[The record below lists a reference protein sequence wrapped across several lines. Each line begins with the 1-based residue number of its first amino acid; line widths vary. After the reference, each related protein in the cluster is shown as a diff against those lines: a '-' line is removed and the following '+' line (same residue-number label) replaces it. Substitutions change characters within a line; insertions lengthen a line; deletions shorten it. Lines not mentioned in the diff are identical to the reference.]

1 MAGDAKN
8 FMNSP
13 NISLAATQRF
23 AELRRAGFAFLVA
36 AILSVL
42 LIGLHR
48 VTQAQTSPQA
58 KKLPGAEKI
67 VANYLKAIGGK
78 KKLSALRD
86 ASLEWTIQ
94 LNEQPIGKAKFQIKA
109 PASRRTE
116 LKFGNGEIISAASPA
131 SAWVLGLDNRLVTL
145 TGAEAAAAKLQA
157 LLDASHLIDL
167 KKLNV
172 MARVISL
179 ADLDSEPAYIIEF
192 SNRAG
197 ARLRYWFSVKSNL
210 LVKVE
215 DEVRNTTLRFADYQ
229 SAASPSGPREP
240 QRLTLKSGDGELTYK
255 LERSSYNTNLPSSVF
270 DPPRRDETL
279 DVVGLLRAVAQNQD
293 AVEKRVSEYAF
304 LQKETDRELNDKG
317 ELKKETTRVY
327 EVFPLANREPIRK
340 LISENGVVLSGDR
353 AAKETKRVNEEFE
366 KAERERAKT
375 DERAARRRAQR
386 EKRASKGAPEED
398 EDPEISQ
405 FLKVCEFVSP
415 RREMF
420 GGREAIVFDF
430 RPRAGF
436 KPSSRTE
443 TLISKLVGAAWID
456 PIDKQVTRLEARLS
470 ESFKMGGGL
479 VLSLRPGA
487 GLVMEQ
493 TRMAEGVWLPRL
505 AQLNLSARVFL
516 FRGIDVNKT
525 IEWSD
530 YRHFQGDVNDY
541 QLDAPKPERPEQKP

>member
-1 MAGDAKN
+1 
-8 FMNSP
+8 MNSP
-13 NISLAATQRF
+13 NTSLAATQRL
-23 AELRRAGFAFLVA
+23 ASLRPSGFAILVA
-36 AILSVL
+36 AILSLL
-42 LIGLHR
+42 LIGAQR
-48 VTQAQTSPQA
+48 VTQAQTNRPS
-58 KKLPGAEKI
+58 KKLPSAEKI
-67 VANYLKAIGGK
+67 VGNYLKATGGK
-78 KKLSALRD
+78 KKLSAIRD
-86 ASLEWTIQ
+86 ATYEWTIQ
-94 LNEQPIGKAKFQIKA
+94 LNEQPIGKAKFQIKS
-109 PASRRTE
+109 PASRRTD
-116 LKFGNGEIISAASPA
+116 LKFGNGEIISGASPA

-179 ADLDSEPAYIIEF
+179 GELDSEPSYIVDF

-197 ARLRYWFSVKSNL
+197 ARLRYWFNVKSNL

-215 DEVRNTTLRFADYQ
+215 DEVRKTTLRFADYQ
-229 SAASPSGPREP
+229 STPQEGPGEP
-240 QRLTLKSGDGELTYK
+240 QRLTLKTGDGELTYK
-255 LERSSYNTNLPSSVF
+255 LERSSYNTNLPSSAF
-270 DPPRRDETL
+270 DPPRGDEAL

-317 ELKKETTRVY
+317 EIKKETTRVY
-327 EVFPLANREPIRK
+327 EIFPLINREPIRK
-340 LISENGVVLSGDR
+340 LISENGVALSGER
-353 AAKETKRVNEEFE
+353 ATKEAKRVTEEFV
-366 KAERERAKT
+366 KAEREGAKT
-375 DERAARRRAQR
+375 DARAARRRAER
-386 EKRASKGAPEED
+386 EKRGTKSDSEED

-415 RREMF
+415 RREVF

-436 KPSSRTE
+436 KPSNRAE
-443 TLISKLVGAAWID
+443 TLISKLVGVAWID
-456 PIDKQVTRLEARLS
+456 PIDKQVMRIEARLA

-479 VLSLRPGA
+479 VLTLRPGA

-505 AQLNLSARVFL
+505 AQLNLSARLFL

-530 YRHFQGDVNDY
+530 YRHFKGDVNDY
-541 QLDAPKPERPEQKP
+541 QLDAPKTERPDQKP

>member
-1 MAGDAKN
+1 
-8 FMNSP
+8 MNSP
-13 NISLAATQRF
+13 NISLAAAQRF
-23 AELRRAGFAFLVA
+23 VQLRRACFAVLVA
-36 AILSVL
+36 AILSL
-42 LIGLHR
+42 LLTGKEGES
-48 VTQAQTSPQA
+48 QAQA
-58 KKLPGAEKI
+58 KAREKKLPDAEKI

-78 KKLSALRD
+78 KKLSAIRD
-86 ASLEWTIQ
+86 ASFEWTIQ

-109 PASRRTE
+109 PASRRME
-116 LKFGNGEIISAASPA
+116 LKFGNGEIISGASPA

-157 LLDASHLIDL
+157 LLDASHLLDF
-167 KKLNV
+167 KKSNV

-179 ADLDSEPAYIIEF
+179 VDLDSEPAYIIEF

-197 ARLRYWFSVKSNL
+197 ARLRYWFSVKSSL

-215 DEVRNTTLRFADYQ
+215 DEVRKTTLRFGDYQ
-229 SAASPSGPREP
+229 SVAPQVGPREP
-240 QRLTLKSGDGELTYK
+240 QRLTLKTGDGELTYK
-255 LERSSYNTNLPSSVF
+255 LERASYNTNLPSSTF

-279 DVVGLLRAVAQNQD
+279 DVFGLLRAVAQNQE

-317 ELKKETTRVY
+317 QIKKETSRVY
-327 EVFPLANREPIRK
+327 EVFPLANRESIRK
-340 LISENGVVLSGDR
+340 LISENGIPLSGER
-353 AAKETKRVNEEFE
+353 AAKEARRVTEEFE

-375 DERAARRRAQR
+375 DERAARRRAER
-386 EKRASKGAPEED
+386 EKRASKGDPED
-398 EDPEISQ
+398 QEDPEISQ

-436 KPSSRTE
+436 KPSNRTE
-443 TLISKLVGAAWID
+443 TLISKLVGVAWID
-456 PIDKQVTRLEARLS
+456 PIDKQVIRLEARLG

-479 VLSLRPGA
+479 VLTLRPGA

-505 AQLNLSARVFL
+505 AQLHLSARLFL

-530 YRHFQGDVNDY
+530 YRHFQGDVGDY
-541 QLDAPKPERPEQKP
+541 QLDAPKPERPAQKP

>member
-1 MAGDAKN
+1 
-8 FMNSP
+8 MNSP
-13 NISLAATQRF
+13 NISLATGQRS
-23 AELRRAGFAFLVA
+23 AKLRRAGVAVLVA
-36 AILSVL
+36 SLLLVL
-42 LIGLHR
+42 LIGTPR
-48 VTQAQTSPQA
+48 EMRAQSNSAA
-58 KKLPGAEKI
+58 KKLPTAEKI
-67 VANYLKAIGGK
+67 VGNYLKAIGGK
-78 KKLSALRD
+78 KKLGAIRD

-94 LNEQPIGKAKFQIKA
+94 LNDQPIGKARIQIKS
-109 PASRRTE
+109 PASRRLE
-116 LKFGNGEIISAASPA
+116 MKFGNGEIISGASPA
-131 SAWVLGLDNRLVTL
+131 SAWVLGLDNRLLTL

-157 LLDASHLIDL
+157 LLDASHLIDY

-179 ADLDSEPAYIIEF
+179 GDLAAEPAYIIEF
-192 SNRAG
+192 SNRSG

-215 DEVRNTTLRFADYQ
+215 DEVRKTTVRFADYQ
-229 SAASPSGPREP
+229 TSAQQTGAREP
-240 QRLTLKSGDGELTYK
+240 QRLSVKTGDGELTYK
-255 LERSSYNTNLPSSVF
+255 LDRSSYNTNLPGSLF
-270 DPPRRDETL
+270 DPPRGDETL
-279 DVVGLLRAVAQNQD
+279 DVVGLLRAVAQNQE
-293 AVEKRVSEYAF
+293 AVEKRVTEYAF

-317 ELKKETTRVY
+317 EVKKETTRVY
-327 EVFPLANREPIRK
+327 EIFPLANREPIRK
-340 LISENGVVLSGDR
+340 LISENGVALSGER
-353 AAKETKRVNEEFE
+353 AAKEAKRVTEEFD

-375 DERAARRRAQR
+375 DERAARRRAER
-386 EKRASKGAPEED
+386 EQRASKGNSEED

-415 RREMF
+415 RREVF

-436 KPSSRTE
+436 KPSNRTE
-443 TLISKLVGAAWID
+443 TLISKLVGVAWID
-456 PIDKQVTRLEARLS
+456 PIDKQVMRLEARLA

-505 AQLNLSARVFL
+505 AQLNLSARAFL

-541 QLDAPKPERPEQKP
+541 QLDAPKPERPDQKP

>member
-1 MAGDAKN
+1 
-8 FMNSP
+8 MNSP
-13 NISLAATQRF
+13 NISLAAQRL
-23 AELRRAGFAFLVA
+23 AELRRTGFTVFFA
-36 AILSVL
+36 ALLSIP
-42 LIGLHR
+42 LIGAPR
-48 VTQAQTSPQA
+48 VTQAQTNPSA
-58 KKLPGAEKI
+58 RKLPSAEKV

-78 KKLSALRD
+78 KKLSAIRD
-86 ASLEWTIQ
+86 ANFEWTIQ
-94 LNEQPIGKAKFQIKA
+94 LNEQPIGKALIQIKS
-109 PASRRTE
+109 PASRRSE
-116 LKFGNGEIISAASPA
+116 LKFGNGEIISGASPA

-157 LLDASHLIDL
+157 LLDASHLLDF

-172 MARVISL
+172 MARGISL
-179 ADLDSEPAYIIEF
+179 GDLDSEPSFIIEF

-210 LVKVE
+210 LVRVE
-215 DEVRNTTLRFADYQ
+215 DEVRKTTLRFADYQ
-229 SAASPSGPREP
+229 STEQAGPREP
-240 QRLTLKSGDGELTYK
+240 QRLTFKTGDGELTYK
-255 LERSSYNTNLPSSVF
+255 LERASYNTNLSNSAF
-270 DPPRRDETL
+270 DPPRGDETL

-317 ELKKETTRVY
+317 EIKKETTHVY
-327 EVFPLANREPIRK
+327 EIFPLANREPIRK
-340 LISENGVVLSGDR
+340 LISENGVALSGER
-353 AAKETKRVNEEFE
+353 AAKETKRVTEEFE

-375 DERAARRRAQR
+375 DERAARRRAER
-386 EKRASKGAPEED
+386 EKRASKSDPQED
-398 EDPEISQ
+398 ENPEISQ

-415 RREMF
+415 RREVF

-436 KPSSRTE
+436 KPSNRAE
-443 TLISKLVGAAWID
+443 TLISKLVGVAWID
-456 PIDKQVTRLEARLS
+456 PIDKQVMRLEARLA

-487 GLVMEQ
+487 GLLMEQ

-505 AQLNLSARVFL
+505 AQLNLSARLFL

-530 YRHFQGDVNDY
+530 YRHFKGDVNDY
-541 QLDAPKPERPEQKP
+541 QLDAPKPERPDQKL

>member
-1 MAGDAKN
+1 MAGDAKSSMN
-8 FMNSP
+8 FP
-13 NISLAATQRF
+13 YTSLGAARRF
-23 AELRRAGFAFLVA
+23 AKLRRSGFA
-36 AILSVL
+36 ILFTTIL
-42 LIGLHR
+42 CLALIGASTATL
-48 VTQAQTSPQA
+48 AQTNPPA
-58 KKLPGAEKI
+58 KKLPSAEQV
-67 VANYLKAIGGK
+67 VAKYFKAIGGK
-78 KKLSALRD
+78 KKLSSIRD
-86 ASLEWTIQ
+86 ASSEWTIQ
-94 LNEQPIGKAKFQIKA
+94 LNEQPIGKAIIQIKS
-109 PASRRTE
+109 PASRRSE
-116 LKFGNGEIISAASPA
+116 MKFGNGEILSGATPA
-131 SAWVLGLDNRLVTL
+131 SAWVLGLDNRLLTL

-157 LLDASHLIDL
+157 LLDASHLIDF
-167 KKLNV
+167 KKLNI
-172 MARVISL
+172 MARVLSL
-179 ADLDSEPAYIIEF
+179 GDLASEPAYIVEF

-210 LVKVE
+210 LIKVE
-215 DEVRNTTLRFADYQ
+215 DGARNTTLRFADYQ
-229 SAASPSGPREP
+229 DTP
-240 QRLTLKSGDGELTYK
+240 QQAGLRQPHRLTLKTGDGELTYK
-255 LERSSYNTNLPSSVF
+255 LERATYNTNLPNSVF
-270 DPPRRDETL
+270 DPPRQAETL
-279 DVVGLLRAVAQNQD
+279 DVVGLLRAVAKNQE
-293 AVEKRVSEYAF
+293 AVEKRVTEYAF

-340 LISENGVVLSGDR
+340 LISENGVAMSGDR
-353 AAKETKRVNEEFE
+353 AAKEAKRVTEEFE

-375 DERAARRRAQR
+375 DERAARRRAER
-386 EKRASKGAPEED
+386 EEGAGKGDSEPE

-415 RREMF
+415 RREVF
-420 GGREAIVFDF
+420 GGRDAIVFDF

-436 KPSSRTE
+436 KPSNRTE
-443 TLISKLVGAAWID
+443 TLISKLIGVAWID
-456 PIDKQVTRLEARLS
+456 PIDKQVMRLEARLA

-516 FRGIDVNKT
+516 FRGINVNKT

-541 QLDAPKPERPEQKP
+541 QLDAPKPERPDQKP

>member
-1 MAGDAKN
+1 
-8 FMNSP
+8 MNSP
-13 NISLAATQRF
+13 NISHVEAKRF
-23 AELRRAGFAFLVA
+23 AELRRAGFAVLVA
-36 AILSVL
+36 AILSLL
-42 LIGLHR
+42 LI
-48 VTQAQTSPQA
+48 VTQSETHAQTVPAA
-58 KKLPGAEKI
+58 KKLPSAEKI

-78 KKLSALRD
+78 KKLSSIRD

-94 LNEQPIGKAKFQIKA
+94 LNEQPIGKAKFQIKS

-116 LKFGNGEIISAASPA
+116 LRFGNGEIISGASPA

-172 MARVISL
+172 MARVVSL
-179 ADLDSEPAYIIEF
+179 GDLDSEPAYIVEF

-215 DEVRNTTLRFADYQ
+215 DEVRKTTLRFADYQ
-229 SAASPSGPREP
+229 STAPPAGPREP
-240 QRLTLKSGDGELTYK
+240 QRLTLKTGDGELTYK
-255 LERSSYNTNLPSSVF
+255 LERASYNTNLANSAF

-279 DVVGLLRAVAQNQD
+279 DVAGLLRAVAQNQD

-317 ELKKETTRVY
+317 QIKKETTRVY
-327 EVFPLANREPIRK
+327 EVFPLANRESIRK
-340 LISENGVVLSGDR
+340 LISENGVALSGER
-353 AAKETKRVNEEFE
+353 AAKEGKRVTEEFE

-375 DERAARRRAQR
+375 DERAARRRAER
-386 EKRASKGAPEED
+386 EKRARQGNSEED

-415 RREMF
+415 RREIF

-436 KPSSRTE
+436 KPSNRTE
-443 TLISKLVGAAWID
+443 TLISKLIGVAWID
-456 PIDKQVTRLEARLS
+456 PIDKQVMRLEARLA
-470 ESFKMGGGL
+470 EGFKMGGGL

-505 AQLNLSARVFL
+505 AQLNLSARLFL

-530 YRHFQGDVNDY
+530 YRHFRGEVNDY
-541 QLDAPKPERPEQKP
+541 QLDAPKPERPEKP

>member
-1 MAGDAKN
+1 MAGDVN
-8 FMNSP
+8 SFMNSP
-13 NISLAATQRF
+13 HTSLEAAQRF
-23 AELRRAGFAFLVA
+23 AELRRASFAVLL
-36 AILSVL
+36 AILVCAVL
-42 LIGLHR
+42 FGASR
-48 VTQAQTSPQA
+48 VTHAQTKSA
-58 KKLPGAEKI
+58 TKLPSAEKI
-67 VANYLKAIGGK
+67 VANYLKAVGGK
-78 KKLSALRD
+78 KKLSTIRD
-86 ASLEWTIQ
+86 ASSEWTIQ
-94 LNEQPIGKAKFQIKA
+94 LNEQLIGKAKFQIKA

-116 LKFGNGEIISAASPA
+116 LKFGNGEIISGASPA

-157 LLDASHLIDL
+157 LLDASHLIDF

-179 ADLDSEPAYIIEF
+179 GDLESEPAYIIEF

-197 ARLRYWFSVKSNL
+197 ARLRYWFSVTSNL
-210 LVKVE
+210 LVKIE
-215 DEVRNTTLRFADYQ
+215 DEARKTTLRFADYQ
-229 SAASPSGPREP
+229 AAATQLGLREP
-240 QRLTLKSGDGELTYK
+240 QRLTLKTGDGELSFK
-255 LERSSYNTNLPSSVF
+255 LQRSSYNTNLPSTAF
-270 DPPRRDETL
+270 DPPQRDETL

-317 ELKKETTRVY
+317 EIKKETTRVY
-327 EVFPLANREPIRK
+327 EIFPLPNREPIRK
-340 LISENGVVLSGDR
+340 LISENGVALSEER
-353 AAKETKRVNEEFE
+353 AAKEAKRVTEEFE

-375 DERAARRRAQR
+375 DERAARRRAER
-386 EKRASKGAPEED
+386 EKRASKGDSEED

-415 RREMF
+415 RRELF

-436 KPSSRTE
+436 KPTNRTE
-443 TLISKLVGAAWID
+443 TLISKLVGVAWID
-456 PIDKQVTRLEARLS
+456 PIDKQVMRLEARLS

-505 AQLNLSARVFL
+505 AQLNLSARLFL
-516 FRGIDVNKT
+516 FRGINVNKT

-530 YRHFQGDVNDY
+530 YRHFQGEVNDY

>member
-1 MAGDAKN
+1 MAGDAN
-8 FMNSP
+8 SFMNSP
-13 NISLAATQRF
+13 NISVAALQRL
-23 AELRRAGFAFLVA
+23 AELRRIGFAVFFA
-36 AILSVL
+36 ALLSIL
-42 LIGLHR
+42 LIGTPR
-48 VTQAQTSPQA
+48 VTQAQTNPSA
-58 KKLPGAEKI
+58 KKLPSAEKV

-78 KKLSALRD
+78 KKLSAIRD
-86 ASLEWTIQ
+86 ASFEWTIQ
-94 LNEQPIGKAKFQIKA
+94 LNEQPIGKARIQIKS
-109 PASRRTE
+109 PASRRSE
-116 LKFGNGEIISAASPA
+116 LKFGNGEIISGASPA
-131 SAWVLGLDNRLVTL
+131 SAWVLGLDNRLMTL

-157 LLDASHLIDL
+157 LLDASHLLDF

-179 ADLDSEPAYIIEF
+179 GDIDSEPAYIIEF

-210 LVKVE
+210 LVKVD
-215 DEVRNTTLRFADYQ
+215 DEVRKTTLRFADYQ
-229 SAASPSGPREP
+229 SNEQAAPREP
-240 QRLTLKSGDGELTYK
+240 QRLTFKTGDGELTYK
-255 LERSSYNTNLPSSVF
+255 LERASYNTNLPNSAF

-279 DVVGLLRAVAQNQD
+279 DVVGLLGAVAQNQN
-293 AVEKRVSEYAF
+293 AVEKRVSEYSF
-304 LQKETDRELNDKG
+304 LQKETDRELNDQG
-317 ELKKETTRVY
+317 EIKKETTRVY
-327 EVFPLANREPIRK
+327 EIFPLANREPIKK
-340 LISENGVVLSGDR
+340 LISENGVALSGER
-353 AAKETKRVNEEFE
+353 AAKETKRVTEEFE

-375 DERAARRRAQR
+375 DERAGRRRAER
-386 EKRASKGAPEED
+386 EKRTSKGDPEDD

-415 RREMF
+415 RREIF

-436 KPSSRTE
+436 KPSNRAE
-443 TLISKLVGAAWID
+443 TLISKLVGVAWID
-456 PIDKQVTRLEARLS
+456 PIDKQVMRLEARLA

-505 AQLNLSARVFL
+505 AQLNLSALLFL

-530 YRHFQGDVNDY
+530 YRHFKGDVNDY
-541 QLDAPKPERPEQKP
+541 QLDAPKRPDQEP

>member
-1 MAGDAKN
+1 VADDAKGL
-8 FMNSP
+8 MNSP
-13 NISLAATQRF
+13 NTSLGAAQRF
-23 AELRRAGFAFLVA
+23 AELRRAGFAVLVA
-36 AILSVL
+36 AVL
-42 LIGLHR
+42 FGALIAAPRLA
-48 VTQAQTSPQA
+48 QAQTNPPV
-58 KKLPGAEKI
+58 KKLPSAEKI
-67 VANYLKAIGGK
+67 VANYLKAVGGK
-78 KKLSALRD
+78 KKLSAIRD
-86 ASLEWTIQ
+86 ASFEWTIQ
-94 LNEQPIGKAKFQIKA
+94 LNDQPIGKAKFQIKS

-116 LKFGNGEIISAASPA
+116 LKFGNGEIISGASPA

-157 LLDASHLIDL
+157 LLDASHLIDF

-179 ADLDSEPAYIIEF
+179 GDLDSEPAYIIEF

-197 ARLRYWFSVKSNL
+197 ARLRYWFSVKSSL

-215 DEVRNTTLRFADYQ
+215 DEARKTTLRFADYQ
-229 SAASPSGPREP
+229 TAGAQSGPREP
-240 QRLTLKSGDGELTYK
+240 QRLTLKTGDGELTYK
-255 LERSSYNTNLPSSVF
+255 LERSSYNTNLPSSAF
-270 DPPRRDETL
+270 DPPQRDEPL
-279 DVVGLLRAVAQNQD
+279 DVVGLIRAVAQNQD

-317 ELKKETTRVY
+317 EIKEETTRVY
-327 EVFPLANREPIRK
+327 EIYPMANREPIRK
-340 LISENGVVLSGDR
+340 LISENGVALSGER
-353 AAKETKRVNEEFE
+353 SAKEAKRVTEEFE

-375 DERAARRRAQR
+375 DERAARRRAER
-386 EKRASKGAPEED
+386 EKRASKGDPEED

-405 FLKVCEFVSP
+405 FLKVCEFISP
-415 RREMF
+415 RRELF

-436 KPSSRTE
+436 KPTNRTE
-443 TLISKLVGAAWID
+443 TLISKLVGVAWID
-456 PIDKQVTRLEARLS
+456 PIDKQVMRLEARLG

-479 VLSLRPGA
+479 VLTLRPGA

-505 AQLNLSARVFL
+505 AQLNLSARLFL
-516 FRGIDVNKT
+516 FRGINVNKT

-541 QLDAPKPERPEQKP
+541 QLDAPKPKRPDQKP